1 MEKYIASSIEEI
13 CNENKN
19 IMTRFNAKNLFKHNG
34 EFVLSD
40 KYIEFKGYKT
50 IKFDEI
56 EDISLGNDDVVSSVN
71 FATQNRMVFG
81 KSARPIRLLLKN
93 EEIIYFYVNWNIL
106 TGLSSNKK
114 IYDILNDHIKN

>member
-1 MEKYIASSIEEI
+1 MDKYIASSIEEI
-13 CNENKN
+13 CNQNKN

-56 EDISLGNDDVVSSVN
+56 EDISLENDDVVSSVN

-93 EEIIYFYVNWNIL
+93 GEIIYFYVNWNIL

>member
-1 MEKYIASSIEEI
+1 MDKYIASSIEEI
-13 CNENKN
+13 CNQNKN

-40 KYIEFKGYKT
+40 RYIEFKGYKT

-56 EDISLGNDDVVSSVN
+56 EDISLENDDVVSSVN

-93 EEIIYFYVNWNIL
+93 GEIIYFYVNWNIL
-106 TGLSSNKK
+106 TGLSSNKNT
-114 IYDILNDHIKN
+114 YDILNDHIKN

>member
-1 MEKYIASSIEEI
+1 
-13 CNENKN
+13 
-19 IMTRFNAKNLFKHNG
+19 MTRFNAKNLFKHNG

-56 EDISLGNDDVVSSVN
+56 EDISLENDDVVSSVN

-93 EEIIYFYVNWNIL
+93 GERIYFYVNWNIL

>member
-13 CNENKN
+13 CNQNKN
-19 IMTRFNAKNLFKHNG
+19 IKTRFNAKKLFKHNG

-56 EDISLGNDDVVSSVN
+56 EDISLENDDVVSSVN

>member
-1 MEKYIASSIEEI
+1 MGKYIASSIEEI
-13 CNENKN
+13 CNQNKN

-40 KYIEFKGYKT
+40 RYIEFKGYKT

-56 EDISLGNDDVVSSVN
+56 EDISLENDDVVSSVN

>member
-1 MEKYIASSIEEI
+1 MDKYIASSIEEI
-13 CNENKN
+13 CNQNKN

-56 EDISLGNDDVVSSVN
+56 EDISLENDVVSSVN

-93 EEIIYFYVNWNIL
+93 GERIYFYVNWNIL

>member
-1 MEKYIASSIEEI
+1 MDKYIASSIEEI
-13 CNENKN
+13 CNKNKN

-56 EDISLGNDDVVSSVN
+56 EDISLENDDVVSSVI

>member
-1 MEKYIASSIEEI
+1 MDKYIASSIEEI
-13 CNENKN
+13 CNQNKN

-56 EDISLGNDDVVSSVN
+56 EDISLENDDVVSSVN
-71 FATQNRMVFG
+71 FDTQNRMVIG

>member
-1 MEKYIASSIEEI
+1 MYKYIASSIEEI
-13 CNENKN
+13 CNQNKN

-56 EDISLGNDDVVSSVN
+56 EDISLENDDVVSSVN

-93 EEIIYFYVNWNIL
+93 GERIYFYVNWNIL

>member
-1 MEKYIASSIEEI
+1 MDKYIASSIEEI

>member
-1 MEKYIASSIEEI
+1 MDKYIASSIEEI
-13 CNENKN
+13 CNQNKN
-19 IMTRFNAKNLFKHNG
+19 IMTKFNAKNLFKHNG

-56 EDISLGNDDVVSSVN
+56 EDISLENDDVVSSVN

>member
-1 MEKYIASSIEEI
+1 MGKYIASSIEEI
-13 CNENKN
+13 CNQNKN

-56 EDISLGNDDVVSSVN
+56 EDISLENDDVVSSVN

>member
-1 MEKYIASSIEEI
+1 MDKYIASSIEEI
-13 CNENKN
+13 CNQNKN

-40 KYIEFKGYKT
+40 RYIEFKGYKT

-56 EDISLGNDDVVSSVN
+56 EDVSLENDDVMSSVN

-93 EEIIYFYVNWNIL
+93 GEIIYFYVNWNIL

>member
-1 MEKYIASSIEEI
+1 MDKYIASSIEEI

-19 IMTRFNAKNLFKHNG
+19 IMTRFNAKNLFKYNG

-50 IKFDEI
+50 IKFYEI
-56 EDISLGNDDVVSSVN
+56 EDISLENDDVVSSVN
-71 FATQNRMVFG
+71 FATQNRVVFG

-93 EEIIYFYVNWNIL
+93 GEIIYFYVNWNIL

>member
-1 MEKYIASSIEEI
+1 MDKYIASSIEEI

-34 EFVLSD
+34 ELVLSD

-56 EDISLGNDDVVSSVN
+56 EDISLENDDVVSSVN

>member
-1 MEKYIASSIEEI
+1 MDKYIAYSIEEI
-13 CNENKN
+13 CNQNKN

-56 EDISLGNDDVVSSVN
+56 EDISLENDDVVSSVN

-93 EEIIYFYVNWNIL
+93 GERIYFYVNWNIL

>member
-1 MEKYIASSIEEI
+1 MDKYIASSIEEI
-13 CNENKN
+13 CNQNKN

-56 EDISLGNDDVVSSVN
+56 EDISLENDDVVSSVN
-71 FATQNRMVFG
+71 FVTQNRMVFG

-93 EEIIYFYVNWNIL
+93 GERIYFYVNWNIL

>member
-1 MEKYIASSIEEI
+1 MDKYIASSIEEI
-13 CNENKN
+13 CNQNKN
-19 IMTRFNAKNLFKHNG
+19 IMTKFNAKNLFKHNG

-56 EDISLGNDDVVSSVN
+56 EDISLENDDVVSSVN

-93 EEIIYFYVNWNIL
+93 GERIYFYVNWNIL

>member
-1 MEKYIASSIEEI
+1 MDKYIASSIEEI
-13 CNENKN
+13 CNQNKN

>member
-1 MEKYIASSIEEI
+1 MDKYIASSIEEI
-13 CNENKN
+13 CNQNKN

-56 EDISLGNDDVVSSVN
+56 EDISLENDDVVSSVN

-93 EEIIYFYVNWNIL
+93 GERICFYVNWNIL

-114 IYDILNDHIKN
+114 IYDILNDYIKN

>member
-1 MEKYIASSIEEI
+1 MDKYIASSIEEI
-13 CNENKN
+13 CNQNKN

-56 EDISLGNDDVVSSVN
+56 EDISLENNDVVSSVN

-93 EEIIYFYVNWNIL
+93 GEIIYFYVNWDIL

>member
-1 MEKYIASSIEEI
+1 MDKYIASSIEEI
-13 CNENKN
+13 CDQNKN
-19 IMTRFNAKNLFKHNG
+19 IMIRFNAKNLFKHNG

-56 EDISLGNDDVVSSVN
+56 EDISLENDDVVSSVN

-93 EEIIYFYVNWNIL
+93 GERIYFYVNWNIL

>member
-1 MEKYIASSIEEI
+1 MDKYIASSIEEI

-56 EDISLGNDDVVSSVN
+56 EDISLENDDVVSSVN

-93 EEIIYFYVNWNIL
+93 GEIIYFYVNWNIL

>member
-1 MEKYIASSIEEI
+1 MDKYIASSIEEI

-56 EDISLGNDDVVSSVN
+56 EDISLENDDVVSSVN

-93 EEIIYFYVNWNIL
+93 GEIIYFYVNWDIL

>member
-1 MEKYIASSIEEI
+1 MDKYIASSIEEI
-13 CNENKN
+13 CNQNKN
-19 IMTRFNAKNLFKHNG
+19 IMTRFNPKNLFKHNG

-56 EDISLGNDDVVSSVN
+56 EDISLENDDVVSSVN

>member
-1 MEKYIASSIEEI
+1 MDKYIASSIEEI

-56 EDISLGNDDVVSSVN
+56 EDISLENDDVVSSVN

-114 IYDILNDHIKN
+114 IYDILNNHIKN

>member
-1 MEKYIASSIEEI
+1 MDKYIASSIEEI

-56 EDISLGNDDVVSSVN
+56 EDISLENDDVVSSVN

-114 IYDILNDHIKN
+114 IYDILKKKKKN

>member
-1 MEKYIASSIEEI
+1 MDKYIASSIEEI
-13 CNENKN
+13 CNQNKN

-56 EDISLGNDDVVSSVN
+56 EDISLENDDVVSSAN

>member
-1 MEKYIASSIEEI
+1 MDKYIASSIEEI

-56 EDISLGNDDVVSSVN
+56 EDISLENDDVVSSVN

-93 EEIIYFYVNWNIL
+93 GERIYFYVNWNIL